1 MLIEKLNEVAINV
14 SLTFKVIAG
23 RRLKA
28 DLYGL
33 KAEKAH
39 VSGKMLSRCVRSP
52 STFVFL
58 MQLLLQ
64 QPVKSPVTTDRVGID
79 LNLRC
84 AYRFH

>member
-1 MLIEKLNEVAINV
+1 MYNVKNKVRNTMFIEKLTEVVSNVALAI
-14 SLTFKVIAG
+14 KAIAN

-52 STFVFL
+52 STHVFFNAIIAARACEIT
-58 MQLLLQ
+58 
-64 QPVKSPVTTDRVGID
+64 VYNV
-79 LNLRC
+79 
-84 AYRFH
+84 